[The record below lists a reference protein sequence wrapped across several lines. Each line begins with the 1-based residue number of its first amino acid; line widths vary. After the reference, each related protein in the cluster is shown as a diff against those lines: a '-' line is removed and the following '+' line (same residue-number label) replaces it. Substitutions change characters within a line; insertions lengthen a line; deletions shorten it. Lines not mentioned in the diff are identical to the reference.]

1 VANLCL
7 GCHGPGLA
15 GGKIPGGPPDWPAA
29 SNLTPGPGTVMTAY
43 DTADKLK
50 AMFRSGKR
58 ANGTPIAVM
67 PFDTLREL
75 NDIDVAAVLA
85 YLKTLP
91 PLPAGK

>member
-1 VANLCL
+1 
-7 GCHGPGLA
+7 
-15 GGKIPGGPPDWPAA
+15 
-29 SNLTPGPGTVMTAY
+29 MTAY

-58 ANGTPIAVM
+58 ANGTSIAVM

-75 NDIDVAAVLA
+75 NDTDVAAVLA